1 MSNDL
6 NEDSGGGDDW
16 LVGYADMM
24 TLIACFFILMVAF
37 ANFDEVGFQIK
48 VEEMSESF
56 RNNSPIAN
64 KFFTKSAMHEAVR
77 KKPVQSMKNSQ
88 MHIAF
93 TGSALFKNGEYD
105 LDAETK
111 ATVDALIDILKSNNP
126 HYRIM
131 IEGHADDLFSQDM
144 EIQTNWRLS
153 SLRAA
158 SVIERFEY
166 FGFAVQNLIAIS
178 KGDTSK
184 IIESIDQSGK
194 YIEANAKINRRVEIR
209 VLEPKEKKKVKLGLG
224 IYFQDATENINEGV
238 LQKGG
243 GGEAKDQ

>member
-1 MSNDL
+1 MANDL
-6 NEDSGGGDDW
+6 NEDTGGGDAW

-64 KFFTKSAMHEAVR
+64 KFFTKSALHEPLR
-77 KKPVQSMKNSQ
+77 KKPVQSMKNSE

-93 TGSALFKNGEYD
+93 TGSALFKNGEYE
-105 LDAETK
+105 LDEETK
-111 ATVDALIDILKSNNP
+111 TTVDALIDILKSNNP
-126 HYRIM
+126 HFRIM
-131 IEGHADDLFSQDM
+131 IEGHADDIFTENM
-144 EIQTNWRLS
+144 EIQTNWKLS

-158 SVIERFEY
+158 AVIERFEY
-166 FGFAVQNLIAIS
+166 FGFAVQNLIAVA

-184 IIESIDQSGK
+184 IIESIDQGGK
-194 YIEANAKINRRVEIR
+194 YIEANAKLNRRVEIR

-224 IYFQDATENINEGV
+224 IYFQDSTEDFHEGV
-238 LQKGG
+238 IQDTNPEG
-243 GGEAKDQ
+243 AKK